1 MNHQSAVLRSIENVG
16 YCVFNVPSSNL
27 STTLAEFGKVV
38 LETDVRI
45 REGAGTYLASF
56 EAVPFHNDHP
66 QVRYI
71 AWHCIEQDA
80 NDGASTLVD
89 LRKIYTNLADEQK
102 STLARVKLRR
112 PDKLNSLQPSKD
124 YPFYQQ
130 ATGQIFW
137 APWLFPQTE
146 SEIFSLLLSEIE
158 TKSNQKRI
166 VLKKGETLLIDNHRI
181 AHGRDAISPKSARYL
196 RRYWLCTDT

>member
-1 MNHQSAVLRSIENVG
+1 MDRQSAVHKAIENVG
-16 YCVFNVPSSNL
+16 FYVFSDSSSNL

-38 LETDVRI
+38 LETDVKI

-89 LRKIYTNLADEQK
+89 LRKIYANLSDEQK
-102 STLARVKLRR
+102 STLAGVKLRC
-112 PDKLNSLQPSKD
+112 PELNSLEASQD
-124 YPFYQQ
+124 FPFYQQ

-137 APWLFPQTE
+137 APWLLPQTG

-158 TKSNQKRI
+158 SESNQIRI
-166 VLKKGETLLIDNHRI
+166 TLKKGEILLIDNHRI
-181 AHGRDAISPKSARYL
+181 AHGRYAISQKSARYL
-196 RRYWLCTDT
+196 KRYWLCTET